1 MSLISKDEILAGRK
15 IEADEFWRAPKEFQD
30 LVIRTIRIQADGEM
44 AARHIGYFPQIV
56 EFPDAND
63 HWLAAKIGMEE
74 VGHYLYANKVLN
86 YIGVDASE
94 RVWVKPD
101 ERFVGFFGTQMTHWS
116 EVMVF
121 KGVAESLGRM
131 ILEEFFECSFAPWS
145 RMMRTIW
152 QEEKG
157 HIGFG
162 VTRLRK
168 LVRTEE
174 GLSIAQEAVDKWFP
188 RLFFFKP
195 GNDITTAVREWKIR
209 NRTNEEIVIRFYE
222 EMRQVISGLGLKVPE
237 IPEVWQQ
244 LMPSAG
250 RPDVGLPESLGP
262 VFEVA
267 E

>member
-1 MSLISKDEILAGRK
+1 MSVISKEEILAGRK
-15 IEADEFWRAPKEFQD
+15 VEADEFWLTPKEFQD
-30 LVIRTIRIQADGEM
+30 LVVRTIRIQADGEM

-56 EFPDAND
+56 EFPDPND

-86 YIGVDASE
+86 AVGIDASE

-131 ILEEFFECSFAPWS
+131 ILEEFFDCSFAPWA

-168 LVRTEE
+168 LVRSEE
-174 GLSIAQEAVDKWFP
+174 GLAIAQDAVDKWFP

-195 GNDITTAVREWKIR
+195 GNDITTAVRDWKIR
-209 NRTNEEIVIRFYE
+209 TRTNEEIVIRFYE
-222 EMRQVISGLGLKVPE
+222 EMRQVIGGLGLSVPE
-237 IPEVWQQ
+237 IPEVWRRY
-244 LMPSAG
+244 MPSHVAG
-250 RPDVGLPESLGP
+250 MELPESLRP
-262 VFEVA
+262 VFEGA